1 MSLETCSLILFFST
15 ACLYLTVY
23 LSIFRNPSVI
33 KFLFLAF
40 FWAFNVGA
48 TLWYGIYTGQIGFIL
63 IAGLEIAMAIF
74 VYVTTG
80 KAIQNDSN

>member
-1 MSLETCSLILFFST
+1 MS
-15 ACLYLTVY
+15 
-23 LSIFRNPSVI
+23 
-33 KFLFLAF
+33 
-40 FWAFNVGA
+40 GA

-80 KAIQNDSN
+80 KAIENDSN